1 MKIKWLGHA
10 CFLLT
15 SSDGTRVLTDPFDES
30 VGYKVPKTEAD
41 IVTTSHD
48 HYDHN
53 YVAAVQGEYV
63 HFNTVG
69 NFNEKGIEIT
79 GIASYH
85 DKESGQ
91 QRGSNVVF
99 VFTIDGLNICHL
111 GDLGH
116 LLNDAQIKEISPV
129 DVLLIPVGG
138 TYTIDYKE
146 AAELVSLINPK
157 LVIPMH
163 YKTPALGFNI
173 DEVDKFLDAMGSVD
187 YARKQEIELNEDSFA
202 SLSKVI
208 VLDYE

>member
-15 SSDGTRVLTDPFDES
+15 SADGTRVLTDPFNES
-30 VGYKVPKTEAD
+30 VGYKVPRTEAD

-63 HFNTVG
+63 HFNATG
-69 NFNEKGIEIT
+69 NFVAKDIEIT
-79 GIASYH
+79 GIGTYH
-85 DKESGQ
+85 DREYGQ
-91 QRGSNVVF
+91 KRGSNVVF
-99 VFTIDGLNICHL
+99 IFTIDGLRICHL

-116 LLNDAQIKEISPV
+116 LLSDAQIKEIGPV

-146 AAELVSLINPK
+146 AAELVRLINPK

-173 DEVDKFLDAMGSVD
+173 DEVNRFLDATGNVE
-187 YARKQEIELNEDSFA
+187 YARKQEIELDENSFT